1 MPTTEEISGTARAAG
16 AEARSPVRDEAAR
29 ARAYLDLWER
39 HLTQSAVEAPIQ
51 VGFRPPA

>member
-1 MPTTEEISGTARAAG
+1 MPTTEELSGSVRPAG
-16 AEARSPVRDEAAR
+16 TEARRPVRDEAAR

-39 HLTQSAVEAPIQ
+39 HLTQSAVDAPIQ